1 MEAKSPVRGF
11 VYGGLASAA
20 AEAVTIP
27 VDVLKV
33 RMQLQGECGSARQ
46 YRNTADAAVQIARS
60 EGPRAFLKG
69 LKPAVVRQLTYG
81 SLRFGLY
88 THCKE
93 LYGVPA
99 NSMEAVPL
107 RKALA
112 AMTAGGVAAFVCTP
126 IDLIKVRMQAH
137 GMPGHAPLPAYRG
150 MGDALASIVR
160 QEGALGLYKG
170 VGPTSLRAAAVGAAE
185 IASYEEVKLLILRRQ
200 WFRDGVPL
208 HLATGVLSGLVASA
222 ASSPFDVVKSR
233 LMSQPFDA
241 RGVGLHYA
249 GMLDCF
255 AKSRRAEG
263 IGFAFK
269 GFFPICLNKCPTVV
283 LLFVL
288 YEQIK
293 RHGDRWLDSRPAP
306 AASGTWSPPMLATA
320 ASEARG

>member
-11 VYGGLASAA
+11 VYGGLASAI

-27 VDVLKV
+27 IDVLKV
-33 RMQLQGECGSARQ
+33 RMQLQGEGGSARQ
-46 YRNTADAAVQIARS
+46 YRNTLDAAFRIARS
-60 EGPRAFLKG
+60 EGAGAFVKG

-88 THCKE
+88 SHCKE

-99 NSMEAVPL
+99 NSMQAVPL

-150 MGDALASIVR
+150 LAHALVSIVR

-170 VGPTSLRAAAVGAAE
+170 VGPTSLRAAAVAAAE
-185 IASYEEVKLLILRRQ
+185 IASYEETKLFTLRRQ
-200 WFRDGVPL
+200 WFSDGVRL
-208 HLATGVLSGLVASA
+208 HLLAGVLSGLVASA
-222 ASSPFDVVKSR
+222 VSSPFDVVKSR
-233 LMSQPFDA
+233 LMSQPFDQ

-249 GMLDCF
+249 GMVDCF
-255 AKSRRAEG
+255 AKSWRGEG
-263 IGFAFK
+263 IRFAFK
-269 GFFPICLNKCPTVV
+269 GFLPICLNKCPTVV

-288 YEQIK
+288 YEQIQ

-306 AASGTWSPPMLATA
+306 ARGAWSPHMLTVATTGTK
-320 ASEARG
+320 S